1 MIPFVSLGLLTIGW
15 SYAVYAIGGVDA
27 SSSRWFVQAVAL
39 AGILLWLLPR
49 NHEPG
54 KAKWLDSALL
64 FAVLLLALLQV
75 VPLPIGWIHLISPER
90 FLQLSA
96 LSQVIGPIRNATLS
110 SVNAASRDAI
120 LVLAAYAL
128 VYLVVFDLCR
138 RWPGRRWL
146 VVAPV
151 MGIAF
156 LEAVLGLLQYYAGA
170 DVASGTYLNRNHFA
184 GLLEMSL
191 PFSLMLGFQSLAGNR
206 SRLETPAWPTI
217 RACLFFGMSAVM
229 LVSVINSQSRMGF
242 ISVLVSLLVMGLVG
256 VSSHYSGGGSAWRR
270 WLPVIV
276 VPAII
281 GAAFVFLPS
290 DQLIGRFASLA
301 STQEPSEDT
310 RRELWKETLPLVK
323 AYPLAG
329 CGLGGYE
336 SCFLP
341 YKTVAPGYTADFA
354 HNDYLQVT
362 AEFGLPAFVLLI
374 ALALMAYG
382 TALRRT
388 AIDNPGRFLAIACVG
403 SLSAIL
409 LHSFVDFNLYMPA
422 NAMLATWV
430 GALAR
435 NS

>member
-1 MIPFVSLGLLTIGW
+1 LG
-15 SYAVYAIGGVDA
+15 AI
-27 SSSRWFVQAVAL
+27 
-39 AGILLWLLPR
+39 
-49 NHEPG
+49 N
-54 KAKWLDSALL
+54 
-64 FAVLLLALLQV
+64 
-75 VPLPIGWIHLISPER
+75 
-90 FLQLSA
+90 
-96 LSQVIGPIRNATLS
+96 NA
-110 SVNAASRDAI
+110 
-120 LVLAAYAL
+120 
-128 VYLVVFDLCR
+128 
-138 RWPGRRWL
+138 
-146 VVAPV
+146 
-151 MGIAF
+151 
-156 LEAVLGLLQYYAGA
+156 
-170 DVASGTYLNRNHFA
+170 
-184 GLLEMSL
+184 
-191 PFSLMLGFQSLAGNR
+191 
-206 SRLETPAWPTI
+206 PA
-217 RACLFFGMSAVM
+217 
-229 LVSVINSQSRMGF
+229 N
-242 ISVLVSLLVMGLVG
+242 
-256 VSSHYSGGGSAWRR
+256 
-270 WLPVIV
+270 
-276 VPAII
+276 
-281 GAAFVFLPS
+281 
-290 DQLIGRFASLA
+290 RFASLA